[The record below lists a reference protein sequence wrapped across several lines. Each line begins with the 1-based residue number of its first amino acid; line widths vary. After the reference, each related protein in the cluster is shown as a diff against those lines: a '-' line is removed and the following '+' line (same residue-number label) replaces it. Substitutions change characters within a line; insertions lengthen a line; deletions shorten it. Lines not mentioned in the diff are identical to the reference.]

1 VILQPCSKEA
11 VAAMLEG
18 LDLFGMGYSWGGYD
32 SLIIPTHPE
41 RYRTAT
47 TWQAEGP
54 VSADPRQGSRI
65 PTI

>member
-1 VILQPCSKEA
+1 VILQPSSKEA

-18 LDLFGMGYSWGGYD
+18 PDLFGMGYSWGGYE
-32 SLIIPTHPE
+32 SLIIPTYPE

-54 VSADPRQGSRI
+54 VSADPRRAR
-65 PTI
+65 